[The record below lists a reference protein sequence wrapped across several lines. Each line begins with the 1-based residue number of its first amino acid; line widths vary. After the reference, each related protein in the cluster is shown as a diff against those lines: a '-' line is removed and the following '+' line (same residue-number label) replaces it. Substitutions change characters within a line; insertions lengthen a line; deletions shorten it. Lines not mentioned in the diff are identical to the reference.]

1 VGSIWLV
8 DTGKPTNTAQLNLL
22 DELYLH
28 LDRRAEPWV
37 VHVETRVAGRLD
49 AERLAR
55 ALAVAVQQHPI
66 ARARLASWRY
76 SDRQYNWDILDRLSE
91 VPLQIAK
98 CRDEAA
104 LDEARERHFA
114 FSPSLDTAPPF
125 AVLMAHAPDGDAIVL
140 NVNHAA
146 VDGIGALRFMLS
158 ILRAYAQ
165 KEDPVP
171 SFDPL
176 EVRDVLALAGAHSA
190 AERYR
195 RIRAVLRL
203 AARQLTPA
211 TRVARDGGSDRP
223 GYGFDFMS
231 LSVDETTAVGNR
243 RPADTTV
250 NDVLLGALAVT
261 VARWNETHGQDA
273 GRITLTMPVNLRPA
287 GWRREVVSNLASYV
301 TISLEADER
310 PDLQHA
316 AAAAGR
322 WTRPIKREGLA
333 GIVVDMLNQLSML
346 SVGVKRRLPDLIPL
360 TGDVVVDTASLSNL
374 GILESPPRLDETAG
388 PVRAMWFSQP
398 GRMPLGTC
406 VGALT
411 LNGRLHLALRYRH
424 AQFDKSAACAFF
436 RLFRAVL
443 LDDREVLATPLP
455 PSG

>member
-1 VGSIWLV
+1 M
-8 DTGKPTNTAQLNLL
+8 NTAQLNLL

-28 LDRRAEPWV
+28 LDRRSEPWV
-37 VHVETRVAGRLD
+37 VHLEARVCGRLD

-76 SDRQYNWDILDRLSE
+76 SDRGYSWDILDRLSE
-91 VPLQIAK
+91 VPLQIAD

-125 AVLMAHAPDGDAIVL
+125 AALLAHVPDGDAIVL
-140 NVNHAA
+140 NLNHAA
-146 VDGIGALRFMLS
+146 VDGIGAARFMLS

-165 KEDPVP
+165 KKDPVP

-176 EVRDVLALAGAHSA
+176 EVRDVLAQAGAHSA
-190 AERYR
+190 VERYR
-195 RIRAVLRL
+195 RMRAVLRL
-203 AARQLTPA
+203 ANRQLTPM
-211 TRVARDGGSDRP
+211 TRVARDGGSGRP
-223 GYGFDFMS
+223 GYGFNFMS

-243 RPADTTV
+243 GTPDTTV

-261 VARWNETHGQDA
+261 VARWNEAHGKDA
-273 GRITLTMPVNLRPA
+273 GRIALTMPVNLRPA
-287 GWRREVVSNLASYV
+287 RWRREVVSNLASYV

-310 PDLQHA
+310 PDLRHA

-322 WTRPIKREGLA
+322 RTSAIKREGLA
-333 GIVVDMLNQLSML
+333 GVVVDVLQQLSML

-374 GILESPPRLDETAG
+374 GVLENPPRLDDTAG

-406 VGALT
+406 IGALT
-411 LNGRLHLALRYRH
+411 MNGRLHLALRYRH
-424 AQFDKSAACAFF
+424 AQFGSPAAREFF
-436 RLFRAVL
+436 RLFREVL
-443 LDDREVLATPLP
+443 LNDPDAGQTI
-455 PSG
+455 

>member
-1 VGSIWLV
+1 VG
-8 DTGKPTNTAQLNLL
+8 TGSATTTTQLNLL

-28 LDRRAEPWV
+28 LDRRGEPWV
-37 VHVETRVAGRLD
+37 VHLEVRVGGRLD

-76 SDRQYNWDILDRLSE
+76 SDRRYSWDILDRLSE
-91 VPLQIAK
+91 VPLQIAN
-98 CRDEAA
+98 CRDEGA

-114 FSPSLDTAPPF
+114 FSPSLETAPPF
-125 AVLMAHAPDGDAIVL
+125 AVLLAHTPDGDAIVL
-140 NVNHAA
+140 NLNHAA
-146 VDGIGALRFMLS
+146 VDGVGAVRFMLS
-158 ILRAYAQ
+158 VLRAYAQ
-165 KEDPVP
+165 REDPVP

-176 EVRDVLALAGAHSA
+176 EVRDVLALAGANST

-195 RIRAVLRL
+195 RMRAMLRL
-203 AARQLTPA
+203 AARQLTPT
-211 TRVARDGGSDRP
+211 TRVARDGGNDRP

-231 LSVDETTAVGNR
+231 LSADETVAVGNR
-243 RPADTTV
+243 RTRDTTV

-261 VARWNETHGQDA
+261 VARWNEVHGQGA
-273 GRITLTMPVNLRPA
+273 GRITIAMPVNLRPP
-287 GWRREVVSNLASYV
+287 GWRHEVVSNLASYV
-301 TISLEADER
+301 SISLEADER
-310 PDLQHA
+310 PDVGHA

-322 WTRPIKREGLA
+322 WTRPIKREKLA
-333 GIVVDMLNQLSML
+333 GVVVDVLNQLSMF

-374 GILESPPRLDETAG
+374 GIVESPPRLDDTAG

-424 AQFDKSAACAFF
+424 AQFDKPAARAFF
-436 RLFRAVL
+436 RLFRTVL
-443 LDDREVLATPLP
+443 LDDRDVVATLP
-455 PSG
+455 ARSG

>member
-1 VGSIWLV
+1 M
-8 DTGKPTNTAQLNLL
+8 NTTQLNLL

-37 VHVETRVAGRLD
+37 VHLEVRVGGRLD

-66 ARARLASWRY
+66 ARARLSSWRY
-76 SDRQYNWDILDRLSE
+76 SDLGYSWDILDRLSE
-91 VPLQIAK
+91 VPLQIAD
-98 CRDEAA
+98 CPDEAA

-125 AVLMAHAPDGDAIVL
+125 AALLAHAPDGDAIVL
-140 NVNHAA
+140 NLNHAA
-146 VDGIGALRFMLS
+146 VDGIGAARLMLS

-176 EVRDVLALAGAHSA
+176 EARDVLALAGAHSA
-190 AERYR
+190 DERYR
-195 RIRAVLRL
+195 RTLATLRL
-203 AARQLTPA
+203 AASQLTPT
-211 TRVARDGGSDRP
+211 TRVARDGGGDGP
-223 GYGFDFMS
+223 GYGFDFMC
-231 LSVDETTAVGNR
+231 LSEDETTAVGQR
-243 RPADTTV
+243 RTSETTV

-273 GRITLTMPVNLRPA
+273 KRIALTMPVNLRPA
-287 GWRREVVSNLASYV
+287 GWQREVVSNLASYV

-310 PDLQHA
+310 PDLGQA

-322 WTRPIKREGLA
+322 RTRAIKRDGLA
-333 GIVVDMLNQLSML
+333 GIVVDVLNRMSML
-346 SVGVKRRLPDLIPL
+346 TVGVKRRLPDLIPL
-360 TGDVVVDTASLSNL
+360 TGDAVVDTASLSNL
-374 GILESPPRLDETAG
+374 GILESPPRLDDTAG

-411 LNGRLHLALRYRH
+411 LDGRLHLALRYRH
-424 AQFDKSAACAFF
+424 AQFDRPAARAFF
-436 RLFRAVL
+436 RLFREVL
-443 LDDREVLATPLP
+443 LDDREIERTTF
-455 PSG
+455 

>member
-1 VGSIWLV
+1 M
-8 DTGKPTNTAQLNLL
+8 DKPPVKTTQLNLL

-28 LDRRAEPWV
+28 LDRRTEPWV
-37 VHVETRVAGRLD
+37 VHLEARVGGRLD
-49 AERLAR
+49 AERFAR
-55 ALAVAVQQHPI
+55 ALGAAVQQHPI

-76 SDRQYNWDILDRLSE
+76 FDRGYSWDIVDRLSE
-91 VPLQIAK
+91 VPLQIAD
-98 CRDEAA
+98 CPDEGA

-125 AVLMAHAPDGDAIVL
+125 AALLAHVPDGDAIVL
-140 NVNHAA
+140 NLNHAA
-146 VDGIGALRFMLS
+146 VDGIGAVRFMLS

-165 KEDPVP
+165 DEDPVP

-176 EVRDVLALAGAHSA
+176 EARDVLALAGAHSA
-190 AERYR
+190 AERLR
-195 RIRAVLRL
+195 RTRAVLRL
-203 AARQLTPA
+203 AARQLTPT

-231 LSVDETTAVGNR
+231 LSVDETTAVGEG
-243 RPADTTV
+243 RPPNTTV

-261 VARWNETHGQDA
+261 VARWNATHGEDA
-273 GRITLTMPVNLRPA
+273 GRIALTMPVNLRPA
-287 GWRREVVSNLASYV
+287 AWRREVVSNLASYV

-310 PDLQHA
+310 ADLRQA
-316 AAAAGR
+316 AASASQR
-322 WTRPIKREGLA
+322 TRPIKREGLA
-333 GIVVDMLNQLSML
+333 GIVVDVLDQLSVL
-346 SVGVKRRLPDLIPL
+346 SVGVKRLLPDLIPL

-374 GILESPPRLDETAG
+374 GIVESPPKLDEAAG
-388 PVRAMWFSQP
+388 QVRAMWFSQP

-424 AQFDKSAACAFF
+424 AQFDRPAARAFF

-443 LDDREVLATPLP
+443 LDYREAD
-455 PSG
+455 SAI

>member
-1 VGSIWLV
+1 L
-8 DTGKPTNTAQLNLL
+8 NTTQLNLL

-37 VHVETRVAGRLD
+37 VHLEVRVGGRLD

-76 SDRQYNWDILDRLSE
+76 FDHGYNWDILERLSE
-91 VPLQIAK
+91 VPLQIAD
-98 CRDEAA
+98 CPDEAA

-114 FSPSLDTAPPF
+114 FSPSLDAAPPF
-125 AVLMAHAPDGDAIVL
+125 AALLAHAPAGDAIVL
-140 NVNHAA
+140 NLNHAA
-146 VDGIGALRFMLS
+146 VDGIGAVRLMLS

-165 KEDPVP
+165 EKDPVP
-171 SFDPL
+171 AFDPL

-195 RIRAVLRL
+195 RMRALLRL
-203 AARQLTPA
+203 AARDVAPT

-223 GYGFDFMS
+223 AYGFDFMS
-231 LSVDETTAVGNR
+231 LSADETTAVGDR
-243 RPADTTV
+243 RAPGTTV
-250 NDVLLGALAVT
+250 NDVLLGALAIT

-273 GRITLTMPVNLRPA
+273 GRIALTMPVNLRPA
-287 GWRREVVSNLASYV
+287 EWRSEVVSNLASYV

-310 PDLQHA
+310 ADLREA
-316 AAAAGR
+316 ALAVARRTG
-322 WTRPIKREGLA
+322 PIKRERLA
-333 GIVVDMLNQLSML
+333 GIVVDLLNRLSML
-346 SVGVKRRLPDLIPL
+346 TVGFKRRLPDLISL

-374 GILESPPRLDETAG
+374 GVLESPPELDDTAG

-406 VGALT
+406 IGVLT
-411 LNGRLHLALRYRH
+411 LDGRLHLALRYRH
-424 AQFDKSAACAFF
+424 AQFDRTAARAFF
-436 RLFRAVL
+436 CLF
-443 LDDREVLATPLP
+443 REVLLGEGEVDRTI
-455 PSG
+455 